1 MPALPAEVTAIVSDF
16 QSSLEVFKGQL
27 KDAFATLDL
36 TTVAAILLVVAA
48 AIIVYDIL
56 VYALASAS
64 TSRSMMVTPFI
75 AKLASE
81 AWQRRDE
88 LGFSN
93 LIDSRSVEDFPA
105 ILDALTLA
113 ADKYDQEET
122 DLQSEDKK
130 EKKE

>member
-1 MPALPAEVTAIVSDF
+1 MPAVPAEVTSLLSDF

-27 KDAFATLDL
+27 KNAFATLDL
-36 TTVAAILLVVAA
+36 TTVAAILLVVAG
-48 AIIVYDIL
+48 AIIVYDLL
-56 VYALASAS
+56 VYALASSS
-64 TSRSMMVTPFI
+64 TSRSMMVTPFL
-75 AKLASE
+75 AKIASE

-105 ILDALTLA
+105 ILEALTLA
-113 ADKYDQEET
+113 ADKYEKEET

-130 EKKE
+130 KKE

>member
-1 MPALPAEVTAIVSDF
+1 MPAVPAEVTSLLSDF

-27 KDAFATLDL
+27 KEAFATLDL
-36 TTVAAILLVVAA
+36 TTVAAILLVVAG
-48 AIIVYDIL
+48 AIIIYDLL

-64 TSRSMMVTPFI
+64 TSRSMMVTPFL
-75 AKLASE
+75 AKIASE

-105 ILDALTLA
+105 ILEALTLA
-113 ADKYDQEET
+113 ADKYEQEET

-130 EKKE
+130 KKE